1 GPGAP
6 HDERESKHAD
16 QGRRDDRDQR
26 QVAEQVAS
34 GEVAAHEQE
43 RHRETQHGGRHHRGE
58 AQQQRVSERAQI
70 VRVAEERGEVRE
82 CEPPVVV
89 TERVVG
95 DAQQR
100 VDQEDQQEEP
110 DEDDAQ
116 RGQEAAHARH
126 RRLRHGGG
134 DVGAAHS
141 SRSVS
146 AADAGK
152 VTRTAAPIG
161 STSWCHGSPTST
173 LSTTPAPTSTSYRRV
188 LPRYD
193 ASTTRPSNV
202 FSLPAPSAMFS
213 GRTATTQRSPGPSR
227 GLGAP
232 RTAPMTVSATR
243 PAAVSRQVPERKLL
257 VPTKSATN
265 RPVGRS

>member
-1 GPGAP
+1 
-6 HDERESKHAD
+6 
-16 QGRRDDRDQR
+16 
-26 QVAEQVAS
+26 
-34 GEVAAHEQE
+34 
-43 RHRETQHGGRHHRGE
+43 
-58 AQQQRVSERAQI
+58 AQI
-70 VRVAEERGEVRE
+70 VRVAEERGEVGERQ
-82 CEPPVVV
+82 PPAVVA
-89 TERVVG
+89 ERVVG
-95 DAQQR
+95 DPQQR

-110 DEDDAQ
+110 DDRDAQ
-116 RGQEAAHARH
+116 RRQEPAHARH
-126 RRLRHGGG
+126 RRLRHGRQGAR
-134 DVGAAHS
+134 AAHS
-141 SRSVS
+141 SGSVS

-152 VTRTAAPIG
+152 VTRTAAPIA

-173 LSTTPAPTSTSYRRV
+173 LSTIPSRTSTSYRSV

-213 GRTATTQRSPGPSR
+213 GRTATMHRSPGPTR

-243 PAAVSRQVPERKLL
+243 PPAVSRQVPGRKLL

-265 RPVGRS
+265 RPGGRSESSWGGG